1 MYQTNNVYFICS
13 FAAIGGGLFGFDISS
28 MSGVLGTQAYKRY
41 FGNPVSYRQG
51 GITCAMPFG
60 SLVGA
65 LCSSYIADR
74 YSRKTS
80 IQIASVFWVVGSIIQ
95 CASVD
100 IGMLVVGR
108 VVAGLCVGIASS
120 ICPVYQSEIA
130 PKEIRGRVVSL
141 QQWAITWGIL
151 IQYFIQY
158 GAAQVGGG
166 PDDPNQPTSAFRIPW
181 GIQIVPA
188 VILFFGMFFLPK
200 SPRWLASKDRWEEAI
215 QVMAALH
222 GGGDVNHPKVLAE
235 YQEIEE
241 ALRFEREEAVSSYKQ
256 LVEPRMLKRVLL
268 GMSIQMWS
276 QLCGMNVMM
285 YYVVY
290 IMEGANIASPLLTA
304 SIQYILNVTL
314 TLPAILYLDRF
325 GRRPA
330 MLTGSFLMMTYLFIV
345 GALQASYGQPNVGS
359 LRNSTNSDISWI
371 VNNNKPVSKA
381 IVAMTYLFVC
391 TFATTWGPTSWT
403 YPAEIFPNKIRAKA
417 VSLATASNWFW
428 NCVLAFGVP
437 PLLWNINWKMYMIFA
452 TFNGAAFI
460 HMFLTAPETK
470 GKTLEEMDDVFDSG
484 LPAWRSV
491 PKGSRLDQLQKD
503 IEAGKIKIAAPIG
516 GTIPEPRE
524 SEKIVAAAAA
534 EETAPDQGID
544 SVAKFF
550 DTNLFTNYDFFND

>member
-1 MYQTNNVYFICS
+1 MYQATNVYFICS

-41 FGNPVSYRQG
+41 FGGPKSYRQG
-51 GITCAMPFG
+51 GITCAMPCG

-65 LCSSYIADR
+65 LASSFIADK
-74 YSRKTS
+74 YSRRTS
-80 IQIASVFWVVGSIIQ
+80 IQIASIFWIVGSIIQ
-95 CASVD
+95 CLSIN

-108 VVAGLCVGIASS
+108 LIAGICVGIASS
-120 ICPVYQSEIA
+120 ICPVYQAEIA

-158 GAAQVGGG
+158 GASNVGGG
-166 PDDPNQPTSAFRIPW
+166 PNNPNQPKSAFRIPW
-181 GIQIVPA
+181 GVQIVPA

-215 QVMAALH
+215 QVMADLH

-256 LVEPRMLKRVLL
+256 LVQPRMLKRVLL
-268 GMSIQMWS
+268 D
-276 QLCGMNVMM
+276 
-285 YYVVY
+285 
-290 IMEGANIASPLLTA
+290 IMEGANIASPLITA
-304 SIQYILNVTL
+304 SIQYILNVAL

-330 MLTGSFLMMTYLFIV
+330 MLVGSFLMMSFLFVV
-345 GALQASYGQPNVGS
+345 GALQASYGEPNVGD
-359 LRNSTNSDISWI
+359 LKDANNSDISWI
-371 VNNNKPVSKA
+371 VHNKKPVSKA

-391 TFATTWGPTSWT
+391 TFAATWGPTSWT
-403 YPAEIFPNKIRAKA
+403 YPSEIFPTKIRAKA
-417 VSLATASNWFW
+417 VGLATTSNRSTLKECIQIPRKECEDLQIDCSNWFW
-428 NCVLAFGVP
+428 NSILAFAVP
-437 PLLWNINWKMYMIFA
+437 PLLWNINWKMYMIFG
-452 TFNGAAFI
+452 TFNGLAFI

-484 LPAWRSV
+484 IKPWKGV
-491 PKGSRLDQLQKD
+491 KKGSRLDQLQKD
-503 IEAGKIKIAAPIG
+503 IEAGNVKIEGPLG
-516 GTIPEPRE
+516 GGRME
-524 SEKIVAAAAA
+524 EKVAV
-534 EETAPDQGID
+534 EHTEHSDRVI
-544 SVAKFF
+544 
-550 DTNLFTNYDFFND
+550 

>member
-1 MYQTNNVYFICS
+1 MWQATNVYFICS

-41 FGNPVSYRQG
+41 FGGPKSYRQG

-65 LCSSYIADR
+65 LASSFIADK
-74 YSRKTS
+74 YSRRTS
-80 IQIASVFWVVGSIIQ
+80 IQIASVFWIIGSIIQ
-95 CASVD
+95 CLSIN

-108 VVAGLCVGIASS
+108 VIAGVCVGIASS
-120 ICPVYQSEIA
+120 ICPVYQAEIA

-158 GAAQVGGG
+158 GASWVGGG
-166 PDDPNQPTSAFRIPW
+166 PNNPNQPTSAFRIPW
-181 GIQIVPA
+181 GVQIVPA
-188 VILFFGMFFLPK
+188 VILFFGMFFLPR

-215 QVMAALH
+215 QIMANLH

-241 ALRFEREEAVSSYKQ
+241 ALRFEREEAISSYRQ

-276 QLCGMNVMM
+276 QLCGMNIMM
-285 YYVVY
+285 YYIVY
-290 IMEGANIASPLLTA
+290 IMEGANIASPLITA
-304 SIQYILNVTL
+304 SIQYILNVAL
-314 TLPAILYLDRF
+314 TLPAILYLDKF

-330 MLTGSFLMMTYLFIV
+330 MLSGSFLMMTFLFIV
-345 GALQASYGQPNVGS
+345 GALQASYGEPNVGD
-359 LRNSTNSDISWI
+359 LKDANNSDISWI
-371 VNNNKPVSKA
+371 VHDNKPVSKA

-403 YPAEIFPNKIRAKA
+403 YPSEIFPTKIRAKA

-428 NCVLAFGVP
+428 NCCLAFAVP
-437 PLLWNINWKMYMIFA
+437 PLLWNINWKMYMIFG
-452 TFNGAAFI
+452 TFNGLAFI

-484 LPAWRSV
+484 IKPWKGV
-491 PKGSRLDQLQKD
+491 KKGSRLDQLEKD
-503 IEAGKIKIAAPIG
+503 IEAGKVKIAAPSRAGKGEDKGI
-516 GTIPEPRE
+516 TEHNE
-524 SEKIVAAAAA
+524 HYEKIV
-534 EETAPDQGID
+534 
-544 SVAKFF
+544 
-550 DTNLFTNYDFFND
+550 

>member
-1 MYQTNNVYFICS
+1 
-13 FAAIGGGLFGFDISS
+13 
-28 MSGVLGTQAYKRY
+28 
-41 FGNPVSYRQG
+41 
-51 GITCAMPFG
+51 
-60 SLVGA
+60 
-65 LCSSYIADR
+65 
-74 YSRKTS
+74 
-80 IQIASVFWVVGSIIQ
+80 
-95 CASVD
+95 
-100 IGMLVVGR
+100 MLVVGR
-108 VVAGLCVGIASS
+108 VIAGVCVGIASS

-141 QQWAITWGIL
+141 QQWAITWGYLFPIYKHFQVAILTTNSIL

-158 GAAQVGGG
+158 GASWVGNG
-166 PDDPNQPTSAFRIPW
+166 PNDPNQPTSAFRIPW
-181 GIQIVPA
+181 GVQIVPA
-188 VILFFGMFFLPK
+188 VLLFFGMFFLPL

-215 QVMAALH
+215 QVMALLH
-222 GGGDVNHPKVLAE
+222 GNGDINHPKVLAE

-241 ALRFEREEAVSSYKQ
+241 ALRFEREEAISSYKQ

-330 MLTGSFLMMTYLFIV
+330 MLVGSFFMMTFLFIV
-345 GALQASYGQPNVGS
+345 GALQASYGQANVGP
-359 LRNSTNSDISWI
+359 LKNSTNSNISWI
-371 VNNNKPVSKA
+371 VNHNQPVSKA

-428 NCVLAFGVP
+428 NCVLAFAVP
-437 PLLWNINWKMYMIFA
+437 PLLWNMYVSP
-452 TFNGAAFI
+452 
-460 HMFLTAPETK
+460 HL
-470 GKTLEEMDDVFDSG
+470 SS
-484 LPAWRSV
+484 LPLPSI
-491 PKGSRLDQLQKD
+491 L
-503 IEAGKIKIAAPIG
+503 
-516 GTIPEPRE
+516 
-524 SEKIVAAAAA
+524 
-534 EETAPDQGID
+534 
-544 SVAKFF
+544 
-550 DTNLFTNYDFFND
+550 